1 MTNRTHEN
9 LFVCGPLHP
18 DLFGGET
25 PILLPVEDPACVYR
39 VEVCWDD
46 ESVQCRALHILADNE
61 TEAAGHALR
70 FLRAGGLGPDLEVVD
85 VQKQNLKERSVEE
98 YPSTSCLR
106 AGRTV

>member
-25 PILLPVEDPACVYR
+25 PILLPIEDPNSVYR
-39 VEVCWDD
+39 VEVCWD
-46 ESVQCRALHILADNE
+46 EEAVQCHILYVLADNE
-61 TEAAGHALR
+61 NDAAGLALR
-70 FLRAGGLGPDLEVVD
+70 FLHAGGLDTDLEVVD
-85 VQKQNLKERSVEE
+85 VQKHNLKEISVEE